1 LPHWD
6 IKFGK
11 ITKAKARSLEARDM
25 VMVIGIVG
33 SPRKGGNTE
42 LMVKEALSAAQEE
55 GAETELIS
63 LAGKTIKPCD
73 GCRSCRETKRCHI
86 QDDDLPP
93 IFEKMLKADGII
105 LATPVYFGSATPEIK
120 ALIDRAGYWG
130 GSIGRV
136 FENKVG
142 GPMVVARRAGKN
154 FTFAQLLF
162 FFMISGM
169 IVPGSTYWNVAFG
182 REKGDVLKDNEG
194 MMTARNFGKKVA
206 WLAKKLRQ

>member
-1 LPHWD
+1 MR
-6 IKFGK
+6 G
-11 ITKAKARSLEARDM
+11 DM
-25 VMVIGIVG
+25 VKIIGIVG

-42 LMVKEALSAAQEE
+42 LLVKEALSSAE
-55 GAETELIS
+55 GQGAKTELIS

-73 GCRSCRETKRCHI
+73 GCRTCRKTKKCRI

-105 LATPVYFGSATPEIK
+105 LASPVYFGSAS

-130 GSIGRV
+130 GSMGRV
-136 FENKVG
+136 FEDKVG
-142 GPMVVARRAGKN
+142 GPIVVARRAGQN

-162 FFMISGM
+162 FFMITGM

-182 REKGDVLKDNEG
+182 REKGEARDDEEDIRTV
-194 MMTARNFGKKVA
+194 RNFGKKVA
-206 WLAKKLRQ
+206 WLAKKINQ